1 MPAAPATSLPVDLTA
16 ETHLRLERAAALSGL
31 SVVDFA
37 AAVIARW
44 VTVTSPEENGSENGA
59 AQNPETPP
67 AA

>member
-1 MPAAPATSLPVDLTA
+1 MPAAHATSLPVDLTA

-44 VTVTSPEENGSENGA
+44 VTVTSPEANDSAGAA
-59 AQNPETPP
+59 AQNSETPP

>member
-1 MPAAPATSLPVDLTA
+1 MPAAPATNLPVDLTA

-44 VTVTSPEENGSENGA
+44 VTVTSPEANGSENGA
-59 AQNPETPP
+59 AQNSETPP

>member
-44 VTVTSPEENGSENGA
+44 VTVTSPGENGSDNGA
-59 AQNPETPP
+59 AQNSETPP

>member
-37 AAVIARW
+37 AAVIARL
-44 VTVTSPEENGSENGA
+44 VTVTYPETNGSENGA
-59 AQNPETPP
+59 AQNSETPP

>member
-44 VTVTSPEENGSENGA
+44 VTVTSPEGNGSDNGA
-59 AQNPETPP
+59 AQNSETPP